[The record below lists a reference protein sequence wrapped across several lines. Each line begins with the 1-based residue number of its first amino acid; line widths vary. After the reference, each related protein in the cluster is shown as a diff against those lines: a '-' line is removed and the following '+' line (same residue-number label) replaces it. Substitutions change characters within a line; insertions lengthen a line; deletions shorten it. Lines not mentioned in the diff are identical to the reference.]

1 MYTYRCVGQPCNFE
15 VGELEEKVAK
25 QERAKVTRDTLISAA
40 GVVFAN
46 MHYSQ
51 ATLADVLKIADVSQG
66 SLYFHFKN
74 KHDLASA
81 VVLEQARIMSDVR
94 ERVLKEVER
103 PAEILKSTALG
114 VSEAIAEFPQVR
126 AGLRLLIQSAEEF
139 EMLNLDPYTTWL
151 DFAKN
156 MFDSLAAV
164 GELKPEVNPED
175 AAWLFVAA
183 FMGTKDIITKRDD
196 WSELTPRI
204 NNNVELLLRLVII

>member
-151 DFAKN
+151 
-156 MFDSLAAV
+156 AAV